1 MKHQTIQ
8 FTKMHGLGNDFIVIE
23 NIQQSFDWRH
33 LPAKTL
39 ADRHLGIGCD
49 QILIIEPS
57 KNADF
62 FCRILNAD
70 GSEAEQCGNGLRCA
84 ARYVHEKKMHPHA
97 NLTIET
103 IAGVFPVEIKNYD
116 QIRVTIPSSNI
127 ESSAMQLEL
136 PPAGTTVKGSALSIG
151 NPHFIIQV
159 SDIQTAATGHI
170 GLAIATHPSF
180 PQGTNVGFM
189 QIMNKNHIRLRTYER
204 GAGETNACGS
214 NACAAVAAGILQGS
228 LLHSVQVDFKYGQL
242 QIEWEG
248 KGKPVHMNGPAA
260 MVFNGEIT
268 VEIK

>member
-1 MKHQTIQ
+1 MKQQTIH
-8 FTKMHGLGNDFIVIE
+8 FTKMHGLGNDFVVIDA
-23 NIQQSFDWRH
+23 IHQRLDWH
-33 LPAKTL
+33 TLPVTLL

-49 QILIIEPS
+49 QVLLIEPS

-70 GSEAEQCGNGLRCA
+70 GSEAEQCGNGLRCV
-84 ARYVHEKKMHPHA
+84 ARFLHERKLHSSTS
-97 NLTIET
+97 LTIET

-116 QIRVTIPSSNI
+116 QIRVTIPAANI
-127 ESSAMQLEL
+127 ESSNLQLQL
-136 PPAGTTVKGSALSIG
+136 PPSGTTVKGSALSMG

-159 SDIQTAATGHI
+159 PDIHTAATEQVGQS
-170 GLAIATHPSF
+170 IATHPTF
-180 PQGTNVGFM
+180 PNGTNVGFM

-214 NACAAVAAGILQGS
+214 NACAAVAAGILEGS
-228 LLHSVQVDFKYGQL
+228 LQHSVQVDFKYGQL

-260 MVFNGEIT
+260 SIFDGDIT
-268 VEIK
+268 IELK